1 MESSKDILNRLEVS
15 KYKWIENGSWWRRR
29 KINKEKKVEEEIE
42 KLVEDT
48 LGNLEQ
54 LKEGNPKKFEE
65 FYWKI
70 CMIVER
76 DNVYVNSYGG
86 IIASITLAPSA
97 IGAFFAVIGAL
108 DGDIT
113 RYDLIII
120 ACVAVMAVGVILLTI
135 PYLHC
140 LVAMREHSYYCFLLK
155 ALEDIRNR
163 DGIKDVQEKID
174 ANDKKMNE
182 PMI

>member
-29 KINKEKKVEEEIE
+29 KTNKEKKVAEEIE
-42 KLVEDT
+42 KLVEGVLND
-48 LGNLEQ
+48 LKQ
-54 LKEGNPKKFEE
+54 LKVISPEKFEE
-65 FYWKI
+65 FYWKTY
-70 CMIVER
+70 MIVER
-76 DNVYVNSYGG
+76 DNVYTNSYGG
-86 IIASITLAPSA
+86 IIASIALAPSA
-97 IGAFFAVIGAL
+97 IAAFFAVIGAL

-140 LVAMREHSYYCFLLK
+140 LVATREHSYYRFLLK

-174 ANDKKMNE
+174 ANDKKINE
-182 PMI
+182 PVI